1 MTEEE
6 QNLEEDKRLRRD
18 PRDEV
23 WEDWQ
28 GAVLLRNEIEY
39 YASLDPPLIENFD
52 KECLKP
58 ASYYL
63 RLGSECRVGGKEH
76 NLSDERPTLV
86 IKPHD
91 IAVVST
97 YEKVNIP
104 GFLIGRWNQR
114 VTSAYEGI
122 VWVGGPQVDPG
133 YSGHLYCPLYNLS
146 NRDVELQFKKPLFMI
161 DFVKTTRFIEDK
173 CSLWE
178 RPAEKTDSLARHD
191 IHNLESALV
200 ERFVEMGAEV
210 KDMRSEIRRF
220 QQIVFPVLAIII
232 AAVAVIASLGIFGFY
247 EIPSESKWVGISVGM
262 SGLAL
267 LLAACA
273 LFKVKSHI
281 KKE

>member
-1 MTEEE
+1 MTGSA
-6 QNLEEDKRLRRD
+6 EDNRLRRD

-28 GAVLLRNEIEY
+28 GAVLLKNEIEY

-52 KECLKP
+52 KEYLKA

-76 NLSDERPTLV
+76 NLSEENPTLV

-146 NRDVELQFKKPLFMI
+146 NRDVELQFKEPLFTI

-173 CSLWE
+173 CSLWR
-178 RPAEKTDSLARHD
+178 RPPGKTDSLARHD
-191 IHNLESALV
+191 IHNLESALF
-200 ERFVEMGAEV
+200 ERFDKIGAKVE
-210 KDMRSEIRRF
+210 DITSEIRRF
-220 QQIVFPVLAIII
+220 QQVIFPVLAIII

-247 EIPSESKWVGISVGM
+247 EIPSESKWVSISIGM
-262 SGLAL
+262 SGLAF
-267 LLAACA
+267 LLAVYA
-273 LFKVKSHI
+273 LIRIKCYI
-281 KKE
+281 KKK

>member
-6 QNLEEDKRLRRD
+6 RNTEEDRRLRRD
-18 PRDEV
+18 PREEV
-23 WEDWQ
+23 WENWQ
-28 GAVLLRNEIEY
+28 GAVLLKNEIEY
-39 YASLDPPLIENFD
+39 YASLDPPLIEPFD
-52 KECLKP
+52 KEYLKA

-63 RLGSECRVGGKEH
+63 RLGSECRLGGKEH
-76 NLSDERPTLV
+76 NLSEENPTLV

-97 YEKVNIP
+97 YERVNIP

-173 CSLWE
+173 SSLWV
-178 RPAEKTDSLARHD
+178 RPPEKTDSLARHD
-191 IHNLESALV
+191 IHKLESAIF
-200 ERFVEMGAEV
+200 ERLKKMGDEI
-210 KDMRSEIRRF
+210 KDMRSEILRF
-220 QQIVFPVLAIII
+220 QQVVFLVLAIIV
-232 AAVAVIASLGIFGFY
+232 AAVTVIAMLGIFGRFTGAY
-247 EIPSESKWVGISVGM
+247 CLNWVAIGISGAA
-262 SGLAL
+262 AL
-267 LLAACA
+267 MASLA
-273 LFKVKSHI
+273 LFKSRKR
-281 KKE
+281 KK